1 MADLQNDPAAPRIG
15 LFQAAPH
22 SAEELAKSRPLDI
35 PPDEVAEMD
44 EVEWYERAYRGDDV
58 PQLTVRAVLMGS
70 ALGFLLAFTNLYIG
84 LKTGWHLGV
93 AITACIMSYAIWQ
106 GVVKAG
112 WAKTQMTILENNC
125 MQSTASAAGYSTGGT
140 FVSAIAAL
148 MMISAADDPTGKG
161 EHLPTWVYVM
171 WTVFL
176 ALLGVVIAI
185 PMKRN
190 MINQEKLKFPSGLAA
205 ATTLQSLY
213 ADAGEAARK
222 AKALLWSGLIGAAFP
237 LLIEMHLRVVDTLKS
252 VNEQGQEVARNIYG
266 ALLPGTSKIFDAV
279 LPGAGVD
286 QLTGEAYKPSD
297 WTIKLD
303 HNPVMIAAGM
313 LVGLRVAVSMLIGG
327 LVLAYVTGP
336 LGLEAAWDAPSGDTL
351 YATSVPGKAW
361 KEIGLWF
368 GAPIMVASGILAF
381 AFQWK
386 TIARAFSGFGKGGGD
401 QADVTG
407 PVEVPTSWFLWGTLV
422 AGSGVVFIAAHQF
435 GVPVHLGALA
445 VVMTLVLALV
455 ACRATG
461 ESDITPTGAMGKIM
475 QLTYGVLLP
484 PQSSTGNLMSAGITA
499 GAASSSADLLN
510 DLKSGYLLGAN
521 PRRQFIA
528 QAMGIISGTVA
539 TVTGFYLFVPDAT
552 KLTGTPDGMGGFSDP
567 QFPAPAAVAWKAV
580 ADLFENGLENMHP
593 WYVNA
598 IFAGL
603 AIGGVLV
610 VLERLVPKEQRKWV
624 PSATGLGLGFILP
637 FYYPFAMFLGALAAW
652 WWTKNRRKSADEFL
666 VPVAAGL
673 IAGISL
679 MGVLAAIMNNFILVN
694 P

>member
-1 MADLQNDPAAPRIG
+1 MA
-15 LFQAAPH
+15 LFQKAPATPEEIEASAPVSH
-22 SAEELAKSRPLDI
+22 S
-35 PPDEVAEMD
+35 PDEVTQMTE
-44 EVEWYERAYRGDDV
+44 EEWYTKVYRGDDV

-70 ALGFLLAFTNLYIG
+70 GLGFLLAFTNLYIG

-93 AITACIMSYAIWQ
+93 ALTACILSYSIWQ
-106 GVVKAG
+106 AIAKAG

-148 MMISAADDPTGKG
+148 MMISAADDPTGHG
-161 EHLPTWVYVM
+161 SHLPTWVYVM

-190 MINQEKLKFPSGLAA
+190 MINHERLKFPSGLAA

-213 ADAGEAARK
+213 ADAGEAAKK
-222 AKALLWSGLIGAAFP
+222 AKALLYSGLAGAAFP
-237 LLIEMHLRVVDTLKS
+237 LVVEMHLRVKE
-252 VNEQGQEVARNIYG
+252 VNEAGQNVYTALVGQYQKFFDWLPVLGYARNEDG
-266 ALLPGTSKIFDAV
+266 SQGEKLLA
-279 LPGAGVD
+279 
-286 QLTGEAYKPSD
+286 SD
-297 WTIKLD
+297 WTMKFDL
-303 HNPVMIAAGM
+303 NPVMIAAGM
-313 LVGLRVAVSMLIGG
+313 LVGLRVAFSMLLAG
-327 LVLAYVTGP
+327 LFLVYVAGP
-336 LGLEAAWDAPSGDTL
+336 MGLDAAWEAPNGKTL
-351 YATSVPGKAW
+351 YATSVASKSW

-368 GAPIMVASGILAF
+368 GAPVMVSSGILSF

-386 TIARAFSGFGKGGGD
+386 TIARAFTGLKGGGGVD
-401 QADVTG
+401 PRVAAT
-407 PVEVPTSWFLWGTLV
+407 EVPVKWFLWGTLI
-422 AGSGVVFIAAHQF
+422 AGSGVVFIAKNQF
-435 GVPVHLGALA
+435 DVPIHLGALA
-445 VVMTLVLALV
+445 VIMTLVLALV

-484 PQSSTGNLMSAGITA
+484 PQSATGNLMSAGITA

-521 PRRQFIA
+521 PRRQFVA

-552 KLTGTPDGMGGFSDP
+552 KLTGGIDGSEP

-580 ADLFENGLENMHP
+580 ADLFEDGIENMHP

-598 IFAGL
+598 IIAGL
-603 AIGGVLV
+603 VVGALLV
-610 VLERLVPKEQRKWV
+610 VLEKLVPKKVRTFV
-624 PSATGLGLGFILP
+624 PSATGLSLGFLLP
-637 FYYPFAMFLGALAAW
+637 FYYPFAMFLGALGAW
-652 WWTKNRRKSADEFL
+652 WWQRSKKEHADQFL

>member
-1 MADLQNDPAAPRIG
+1 MA
-15 LFQAAPH
+15 LFQKAP
-22 SAEELAKSRPLDI
+22 ADDQELARCRPLDI

-44 EVEWYERAYRGDDV
+44 EVEWYQRAYRGDDV

-161 EHLPTWVYVM
+161 AHLPTWVYVM

-237 LLIEMHLRVVDTLKS
+237 LLIEMHLRVQE
-252 VNEQGQEVARNIYG
+252 VNEAGRKIYS
-266 ALLPGTSKIFDAV
+266 ALLPATSKVFDW
-279 LPGAGVD
+279 LPGAGHARNAD
-286 QLTGEAYKPSD
+286 GSQGAAYLPSD

-386 TIARAFSGFGKGGGD
+386 TIARAFKGFGKGGGD

-407 PVEVPTSWFLWGTLV
+407 PVEVPTQWFLWGTLV

-484 PQSSTGNLMSAGITA
+484 PQSSTGNLMTAGITS

-528 QAMGIISGTVA
+528 QAMGIFSGTVA

-603 AIGGVLV
+603 AVGAVLV
-610 VLERLVPKEQRKWV
+610 TLERVVPKQHRKWV

-637 FYYPFAMFLGALAAW
+637 FYYPLAMFIGALGAW
-652 WWTKNRRKSADEFL
+652 WWNKNRRKSADEFL

-679 MGVLAAIMNNFILVN
+679 MGVLAAIMNNFIFVN